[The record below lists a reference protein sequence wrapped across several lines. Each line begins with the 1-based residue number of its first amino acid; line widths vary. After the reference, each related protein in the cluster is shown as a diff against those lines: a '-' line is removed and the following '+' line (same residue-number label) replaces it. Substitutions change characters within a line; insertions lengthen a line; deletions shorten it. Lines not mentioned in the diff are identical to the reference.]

1 MATKIVTGA
10 DGKMRTED
18 CAPPKGAEELRRLRK
33 ELRDMLDGNVQ
44 FHDDPR
50 AAPKPAVPVGEAT
63 EAPQMVCYCAYLG
76 GSCDKCAVS

>member
-10 DGKMRTED
+10 DGKLRTED
-18 CAPPKGAEELRRLRK
+18 CAPPKGPEELRRLRK

-50 AAPKPAVPVGEAT
+50 AAPRPASEP
-63 EAPQMVCYCAYLG
+63 APAPTAYTCFCAYLG
-76 GSCDKCAVS
+76 GSCDKCSAG